1 MHNVHED
8 SDAYTY
14 IKSLL
19 RHRNGRRDILAL
31 RERYSSEATR
41 QAIINAAKATLENLR
56 YKNERNFSFEKFS
69 SKLQKAYDELADN
82 GREVNNGD
90 IVDALWNRI
99 QSPDLQ
105 IYINT
110 LKVNYQQNHRSYKLI
125 LQDIA
130 SEVASKKSVSFA
142 TGTGRNIS
150 AMYTRQGP
158 CPNQGVHMPDGTVF
172 IGSYPAARWNSDT
185 VQPHRQEIINARGS
199 SQDGSKNEN
208 GNQSRSAKRRI
219 NAVQRNKKKLQK
231 LNSKIAVAKAT
242 LKTAQLSLD
251 DNNEDDDSDSG
262 NAGDAFG
269 GKNSKRK

>member
-1 MHNVHED
+1 MEP
-8 SDAYTY
+8 YP
-14 IKSLL
+14 KS
-19 RHRNGRRDILAL
+19 G
-31 RERYSSEATR
+31 
-41 QAIINAAKATLENLR
+41 
-56 YKNERNFSFEKFS
+56 
-69 SKLQKAYDELADN
+69 
-82 GREVNNGD
+82 
-90 IVDALWNRI
+90 
-99 QSPDLQ
+99 
-105 IYINT
+105 T

-130 SEVASKKSVSFA
+130 AEVASKKSVSFA
-142 TGTGRNIS
+142 SGTGRNIS

-185 VQPHRQEIINARGS
+185 VRPHRQEIINARGS